1 MSQEPLQIY
10 DWETYDEEVD
20 IDDSNSESESDCD
33 TPTISQ
39 NFVIY
44 LYALTQKGENV
55 SIKVNGFTPYFWIE
69 IPNFWKPSWTSI
81 FADELKESLP
91 RICEMNILRNILLNH

>member
-69 IPNFWKPSWTSI
+69 IPNFGNHHGHLYLRMNSK
-81 FADELKESLP
+81 SLYP

>member
-44 LYALTQKGENV
+44 LYALTKEGENV

-69 IPNFWKPSWTSI
+69 IPKYWKLI
-81 FADELKESLP
+81 ED
-91 RICEMNILRNILLNH
+91 N

>member
-20 IDDSNSESESDCD
+20 IDDSDSNNESESDCD
-33 TPTISQ
+33 APKISQ

-44 LYALTQKGENV
+44 LYALTK
-55 SIKVNGFTPYFWIE
+55 
-69 IPNFWKPSWTSI
+69 
-81 FADELKESLP
+81 
-91 RICEMNILRNILLNH
+91 